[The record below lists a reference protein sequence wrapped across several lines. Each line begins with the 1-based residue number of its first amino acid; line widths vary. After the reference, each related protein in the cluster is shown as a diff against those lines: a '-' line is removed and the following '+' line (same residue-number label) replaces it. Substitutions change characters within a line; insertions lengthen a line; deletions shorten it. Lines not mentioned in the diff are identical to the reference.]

1 MDIELL
7 RTFLTVTQARH
18 FGRAADNLFL
28 TPAAVSARIRQLE
41 QTLGVRLFHRTR
53 GNIQMTSE
61 GEQLLPHAQKLVAA
75 WAEAQEDLALTRTS
89 AAHLK
94 LGCPMG
100 LWPLLQPLLNQLTEH
115 EHGVLSL
122 QSQAST
128 DLHNLLIQRRIDLAL
143 LFEAPDHPDLASVQ
157 ITTLDLAL
165 CYSGK
170 QQREEQS
177 ALATYLTLDWGSGAG
192 SRQQRA
198 LNPKFKHLLFINDLS
213 MACHW
218 MSEKPAYAYLPIDH
232 SGLLPQVSS
241 AQLQRATWAPDFK
254 LPIYLSYRLAAEK
267 QGLLQ
272 KLLRQY
278 GAVAAA
284 DASTNGVKDITESET
299 QGRE

>member
-1 MDIELL
+1 VDIELL

-61 GEQLLPHAQKLVAA
+61 GEQLLPHAQKLLTA
-75 WAEAQEDLALTRTS
+75 WAEAQEDLALTRT
-89 AAHLK
+89 AAAQLR

-100 LWPLLQPLLNQLTEH
+100 LWPLLQLLLNQLTEH
-115 EHGVLSL
+115 DHGVLSL

-128 DLHNLLIQRRIDLAL
+128 ELHNLLIQRRIDLAL

-157 ITTLDLAL
+157 ITALDLAL

-170 QQREEQS
+170 EHSEAQAAQ
-177 ALATYLTLDWGSGAG
+177 ATYLTLDWGAGAG

-198 LNPKFKHLLFINDLS
+198 LNPRFKHLLVVNDLS
-213 MACHW
+213 IACRW
-218 MSEKPAYAYLPIDH
+218 LSEKPAYAYLPIDR
-232 SGLLPQVSS
+232 SELLSQLSS
-241 AQLQRATWAPDFK
+241 AQLQRVTWAPDFT

-278 GAVAAA
+278 GSVAAVN
-284 DASTNGVKDITESET
+284 ASTSVKDISESET

>member
-61 GEQLLPHAQKLVAA
+61 GEQLLPHAQKLLTA
-75 WAEAQEDLALTRTS
+75 WAEAQEDLALTRT
-89 AAHLK
+89 AAAQLR

-128 DLHNLLIQRRIDLAL
+128 ELHNLLIQRRIDLAL

-157 ITTLDLAL
+157 ITALDLAL
-165 CYSGK
+165 CYSRK
-170 QQREEQS
+170 EHSEEQ
-177 ALATYLTLDWGSGAG
+177 ATQATYLTLDWGSGSG

-198 LNPKFKHLLFINDLS
+198 LNPRFKHLLVVNDLS

-218 MSEKPAYAYLPIDH
+218 LSEKPAYAYLPIDH
-232 SGLLPQVSS
+232 SELLSQLSS
-241 AQLQRATWAPDFK
+241 TQLQRVTWAPNLT

-278 GAVAAA
+278 GSVTAA
-284 DASTNGVKDITESET
+284 DDYTDVTGNTSESET
-299 QGRE
+299 QGRG